1 MERSEAKKREMEGRA
16 NIIPPWSTTM
26 QNTPK
31 EIARKGIKGLFIRAV
46 FYQGVS
52 HGDIFYLKAI
62 ITEICIKL
70 NHQNIGML

>member
-1 MERSEAKKREMEGRA
+1 
-16 NIIPPWSTTM
+16 M

-31 EIARKGIKGLFIRAV
+31 EIARNGIKGLFIRAV